1 MKVVEKENKMIEV
14 VKAEDDK
21 SDLMQDL
28 VSILYSFSARLY
40 GLRRSKRKTGKIIK
54 CLEEE
59 DDKSL

>member
-1 MKVVEKENKMIEV
+1 MIEV

-28 VSILYSFSARLY
+28 VCILYSFSIRLY
-40 GLRRSKRKTGKIIK
+40 GSRSKRKQKIIK